1 MTPSK
6 RTAITWFVAGVIAFV
21 IVAAIEWPIRESMA
35 AHRAAGDAKTV
46 TDIHLLWVNN
56 SLWETARAAMI
67 ADLVFIGIYGLGCV
81 LSGLYFMSLEQ
92 VVLRALGWTA
102 LVSGVVFLVTDY
114 TETIAQFIQF
124 IRFAGSN
131 DLAAAA
137 ALMGPPKVASWI
149 AGFLAVILALIV
161 QRFSSRAA

>member
-21 IVAAIEWPIRESMA
+21 VVAAIEWPIRASMA
-35 AHRAAGDAKTV
+35 AHRAAGDAEAV
-46 TDIHLLWVNN
+46 NAIHLAWVNA
-56 SLWETARAAMI
+56 SMWGTARAAMI
-67 ADLVFIGIYGLGCV
+67 ADLVFIGIYGLGCL
-81 LSGLYFMSLEQ
+81 LSGLYFISREQ

-102 LVSGVVFLVTDY
+102 LVSGGVFLVTDY

-124 IRFAGSN
+124 VRFAGSN

-149 AGFLAVILALIV
+149 AGFLAVILALIA
-161 QRFSSRAA
+161 QRLSSRAT